1 MRMENKNLRGENR
14 SNSEV
19 TARDSSIEI
28 PESLLEMPSS
38 KTFEMWIEKGEA
50 RRRKRLKKRMFM
62 STAAVL
68 VVCCGTVIGA
78 KLMPIPSVEAEPDNT
93 IEISSGME
101 TTTEYKS
108 WDALPEDI
116 KNEFIEITVFPE
128 GYEVE
133 KIVVVDGKGARNL
146 EIYLHGKDIKKAYI
160 RESIYTDKTLNYID
174 TSNLEKVYN
183 IETVDVYTEN
193 YDKGFA
199 SYKFIYKE
207 LIFDI
212 SLPESIIES
221 YLSDLIKTVQ

>member
-1 MRMENKNLRGENR
+1 MRMENKNLKGESR

-19 TARDSSIEI
+19 TARDNSFEI

-38 KTFEMWIEKGEA
+38 KTFEMWIEKGKA

-93 IEISSGME
+93 IEINSSME

-133 KIVVVDGKGARNL
+133 KIVVVDGKGARKL
-146 EIYLHGKDIKKAYI
+146 DIHLVRLQKEKIYI
-160 RESIYTDKTLNYID
+160 REIAYEDGTLNNFGTTGLDESFDVGETKVYVEAYSKECSIYRFV
-174 TSNLEKVYN
+174 SNN
-183 IETVDVYTEN
+183 IAFEISSENEPLVD
-193 YDKGFA
+193 
-199 SYKFIYKE
+199 
-207 LIFDI
+207 
-212 SLPESIIES
+212 
-221 YLSDLIKTVQ
+221 YLQTLIKTVQ

>member
-1 MRMENKNLRGENR
+1 MRMENKNLRGESR

-19 TARDSSIEI
+19 MAKENSFGI

-38 KTFEMWIEKGEA
+38 KTFEKWIEKGEA
-50 RRRKRLKKRMFM
+50 RRRKRLKRRMFM

-108 WDALPEDI
+108 WDALPEEI

-133 KIVVVDGKGARNL
+133 KLVVVDGEYARKL
-146 EIYLHGKDIKKAYI
+146 EVHLMKMQKEKIYI
-160 RESIYTDKTLNYID
+160 REITYEDGNLNNFD
-174 TSNLEKVYN
+174 TTGMNESFNVDETKVYVEAYSKECGIYRFVSN
-183 IETVDVYTEN
+183 NMAFEISSENEPLVD
-193 YDKGFA
+193 
-199 SYKFIYKE
+199 
-207 LIFDI
+207 
-212 SLPESIIES
+212 
-221 YLSDLIKTVQ
+221 YLQTLIKTVQ

>member
-1 MRMENKNLRGENR
+1 MRMGNKNLKGESR

-19 TARDSSIEI
+19 MARENSFEI

-78 KLMPIPSVEAEPDNT
+78 QLMPIPSVEAEPDNT
-93 IEISSGME
+93 IEISSSME

-108 WDALPEDI
+108 WDALPENI
-116 KNEFIEITVFPE
+116 KDEFIEITVFPE

-133 KIVVVDGKGARNL
+133 KVVVVDGKGAREL
-146 EIYLHGKDIKKAYI
+146 DIHLLRLQKEKIYI
-160 RESIYTDKTLNYID
+160 REITYEDGTLKNFDTAGLDERFEVGETKVYVEEYSKECSIYRFV
-174 TSNLEKVYN
+174 SNN
-183 IETVDVYTEN
+183 IAFEISSEN
-193 YDKGFA
+193 EPLVA
-199 SYKFIYKE
+199 
-207 LIFDI
+207 
-212 SLPESIIES
+212 
-221 YLSDLIKTVQ
+221 YLKALIKTVQ